1 MLDFATSSETLVWL
15 AKWVGF
21 ISLVLV
27 GLVSIHII
35 ILRYLLIRRNRRE
48 AALHEKWQPI
58 LVSCLDGVPEDLPL
72 LEEQDVTSFLV
83 LWNYFQE
90 TLRLAGKE
98 NLNAVARKLGLDK
111 WALNALND
119 SIRERLLAIQTLGWL
134 QEERGWDELL
144 EIMRHSGPVT
154 SLCAAKAI
162 LRIDPQKGVTLFLE
176 LIPVRSHWSYATVG
190 KILKETGADVV
201 TKPLLEIASRHEGE
215 ELVRLLRFLDTA
227 YGKDTAPLVSNLLRE
242 SKDEDVLMSCLRAV
256 IDPADLPIVRELLR
270 HDSWRVRTRAA
281 ICLGEMGTEEDIPR
295 LTHAAG
301 DQNWWVRF
309 RSAHALAE
317 LPTMTAPR
325 LKRIASEHQN
335 FFGTDIISKVQKE
348 REAFQ

>member
-1 MLDFATSSETLVWL
+1 MDFATSSETLVWL

-35 ILRYLLIRRNRRE
+35 VLRYLLIRRNRRE
-48 AALHEKWQPI
+48 AALHEQWQPI
-58 LVSCLDGVPEDLPL
+58 LVSCLDGEPENLPV
-72 LEEQDVTSFLV
+72 LEERDITSFLV
-83 LWNYFQE
+83 LWNYFHE
-90 TLRLAGKE
+90 TLRLAGKD
-98 NLNAVARKLGLDK
+98 NLNAVAKKLELDE
-111 WALNALND
+111 WALKALDD
-119 SIRERLLAIQTLGWL
+119 SIREKLLAIQTLGWL

-144 EIMRHSGPVT
+144 EIMRHASPVT

-162 LRIDPQKGVTLFLE
+162 LRIDPHKGVPLFLE
-176 LIPVRSHWSYATVG
+176 LIPVRSHWSFSTVG
-190 KILKETGADVV
+190 KILKEAGADVV
-201 TKPLLEIASRHEGE
+201 TKPLIEIASRHEGD

-227 YGKDTAPLVSNLLRE
+227 YEEEVAPLVSKLLRD
-242 SKDEDVLMSCLRAV
+242 SNDENVLMSCLRAV
-256 IDPADLPIVRELLR
+256 VDPLDLPMIRALLR
-270 HDSWRVRTRAA
+270 HDSWRVRTQAA
-281 ICLGEMGTEEDIPR
+281 ICLGELGTEEDIPR
-295 LTHAAG
+295 LVHAAG

-317 LPTMTAPR
+317 LPTMTVPR

-335 FFGTDIISKVQKE
+335 FFGSDIISKVQKE